1 MNANETT
8 AETAPSPMHILP
20 DDVDSPAFAEGLR
33 LLRDGFA
40 DRTSFNHFVCDE
52 LARRGIPPNSAN
64 VLKYGRWGRSVA
76 VAADVRSWFAHVARR
91 LSARHANIPD
101 VCQQA
106 FNALGEQFW
115 ALALDHVGKPLQ
127 GELTRTKEAA
137 AQELASLQARL
148 DATCTARDRSE
159 QRLQAQIRD
168 LGEQLEALE
177 RHLQQA
183 AEAAEQGRIALGHMQ
198 ERAVDA
204 EAELQQARQDFESRL
219 GALQAAAQADK
230 VAREQTHAQ
239 SIELLKGSLKRL
251 EEQIDHLRRDSA
263 LQIDKA
269 RQDTR
274 AAEERWRQE
283 QLRADAARTE
293 TESVREQLMQE
304 SVARA
309 RVLRDLEAL
318 QEKLTQTM
326 AQAAQSA
333 QEEAQK
339 AAKAAREDAL
349 LDLAQSADAAG
360 IELRIPRT
368 ATRPAWIDERTWKSF
383 VAVANA
389 GQRASGAAAK

>member
-127 GELTRTKEAA
+127 DELARTREAA

-148 DATCTARDRSE
+148 EATCTARDRSE

-177 RHLQQA
+177 RRLQQA

-198 ERAVDA
+198 ERAVAA
-204 EAELQQARQDFESRL
+204 EAALERARQDFESRL

-251 EEQIDHLRRDSA
+251 EEQIDQLRRDAA

-318 QEKLTQTM
+318 QEKLTQT
-326 AQAAQSA
+326 A
-333 QEEAQK
+333 QEEAEK
-339 AAKAAREDAL
+339 AAKAACEDTL
-349 LDLAQSADAAG
+349 LDLAQSAAAAG
-360 IELRIPRT
+360 IELRVPRT
-368 ATRPAWIDERTWKSF
+368 ATRPQWIDERTWKSF
-383 VAVANA
+383 AAVANA
-389 GQRASGAAAK
+389 GQKISGASGPATK